1 MSKTIP
7 MASDLQ
13 QEGID
18 ISTDNKD
25 DLWIWNKLHWFNF
38 PDLEERPASQ
48 DEQLKERILPSV
60 GYNGS
65 YPTYV
70 YMYNGRM
77 SELESINHSSE
88 TVEYLNAVAVTFYL
102 NEPMC
107 MYDNSKVP
115 GHTLTFY
122 SEFNGKEKTENFRAD
137 ELDCIRDYAIRNN
150 LTNVKVKTCDYNC
163 EEIFP
168 YYKEWMT
175 VTCEDTFIKNAVF
188 VNIYDDSYENWDLL
202 GIAANNFSK
211 KFINLNWRWTPHR
224 NLIAAFLANSEA
236 DVSFVYK
243 TDLVRL
249 QILPWF
255 DLRKCPKKYKTRLYE
270 GIQSLDNDGP
280 YNIDV
285 HFKELL
291 DIEKTPYPVNTTVD
305 DHFDPSEDDFTPIEK
320 YYKDI
325 FCDVVTESRFAQP
338 TPNYSEK
345 VHQPMWYR
353 KPFILMAPPGTL
365 KYLHEHGYKTFSDFW
380 DESYDSCT
388 NHEER
393 LYKIFE
399 VIKYIESKSIDELRV
414 IYKAMEPIL
423 SHNRKQVES
432 NLYQWRDK

>member
-122 SEFNGKEKTENFRAD
+122 SEFNGKE
-137 ELDCIRDYAIRNN
+137 IG
-150 LTNVKVKTCDYNC
+150 TNYSF
-163 EEIFP
+163 E
-168 YYKEWMT
+168 KE
-175 VTCEDTFIKNAVF
+175 VEDQ
-188 VNIYDDSYENWDLL
+188 
-202 GIAANNFSK
+202 
-211 KFINLNWRWTPHR
+211 
-224 NLIAAFLANSEA
+224 LIATYL
-236 DVSFVYK
+236 
-243 TDLVRL
+243 
-249 QILPWF
+249 
-255 DLRKCPKKYKTRLYE
+255 
-270 GIQSLDNDGP
+270 
-280 YNIDV
+280 
-285 HFKELL
+285 
-291 DIEKTPYPVNTTVD
+291 NTTR
-305 DHFDPSEDDFTPIEK
+305 EI
-320 YYKDI
+320 
-325 FCDVVTESRFAQP
+325 
-338 TPNYSEK
+338 
-345 VHQPMWYR
+345 
-353 KPFILMAPPGTL
+353 
-365 KYLHEHGYKTFSDFW
+365 
-380 DESYDSCT
+380 DS
-388 NHEER
+388 
-393 LYKIFE
+393 
-399 VIKYIESKSIDELRV
+399 
-414 IYKAMEPIL
+414 
-423 SHNRKQVES
+423 
-432 NLYQWRDK
+432 